1 MFPPDRGAPSRGEES
16 SCGPSGV
23 HGTSDDGQIVQ
34 FAPDVVRVAS
44 GIANTY
50 LVGHATRW
58 VLVDTGPPGLSAV
71 IRRAARKRFGPDAR
85 PAAIVLTHGHVDHAG
100 TVDVLARAW
109 NVPVYAHA
117 LELQYLAGR
126 SKLSPARSN
135 RRWSNGVPVS
145 AVPARRA
152 ADRHDAPVQPLG
164 DRIPALPDWE
174 WIHTPGHTPGHISL
188 FRRADRLVL
197 AGDALATMNTDSWI
211 EQVWRTPE
219 LSKPPAALTPDWEAA
234 RHSIEAIAALA
245 PMAIGAGHGRPVA
258 GEAVADAVRA
268 LAATVTPPAH
278 GRYVAA
284 PASIGPVGVEWVPP
298 PVADPLP
305 LRGCRRRA
313 GRARGRRPR
322 QGGRSR
328 RCRAQAKARTRGKPP
343 QYAMSTRSVPLL
355 SPR

>member
-1 MFPPDRGAPSRGEES
+1 MRAF
-16 SCGPSGV
+16 GV
-23 HGTSDDGQIVQ
+23 HGTSDDGQIVE
-34 FAPDVVRVAS
+34 FAPDVVRVTA

-100 TVDVLARAW
+100 TVDALARAW

-126 SKLSPARSN
+126 SNYPPHDPTVGGAMAFLSRLFPRGGQQS
-135 RRWSNGVPVS
+135 VM
-145 AVPARRA
+145 
-152 ADRHDAPVQPLG
+152 APVQPLG

-174 WIHTPGHTPGHISL
+174 WIHTPGHTPGHVSF

-197 AGDALATMNTDSWI
+197 AGDALATMNTDSWL
-211 EQVWRTPE
+211 EQLWRTPE
-219 LSKPPAALTPDWEAA
+219 LSKPPTALTPDWEAA
-234 RHSIEAIAALA
+234 RRSIEAIAALA

-258 GEAVADAVRA
+258 GDAVADAVRA
-268 LAATVTPPAH
+268 LAATLTPPAH
-278 GRYVAA
+278 GRYAAA

-305 LRGCRRRA
+305 FKAA
-313 GRARGRRPR
+313 GAALAVL
-322 QGGRSR
+322 GGVGL
-328 RCRAQAKARTRGKPP
+328 AKAGDRVAAALRRKHELAESHVNTR
-343 QYAMSTRSVPLL
+343 
-355 SPR
+355 